1 MHQAEPTLELETGR
15 GQQYTCSSPGLS
27 ITFWQAVLPVSVKPR
42 LAVAAKASGV
52 VGAEGMLRALTVAV
66 FAGFQVGAIIRED

>member
-1 MHQAEPTLELETGR
+1 M
-15 GQQYTCSSPGLS
+15 
-27 ITFWQAVLPVSVKPR
+27 LPVSVKPR

-52 VGAEGMLRALTVAV
+52 VGAEGMLGAPAVAV